1 MTNLYSSPYDGCQ
14 KHQEAVIIFLRKH
27 VVKYGDAE
35 YVSYRLC
42 RTVREGGKVRQEL
55 VANLGKLSE
64 TEAARIGRQLLVIAG
79 KLPAEPAEP
88 QQGPGYLYGGPLLV
102 KALMQLADLEGLL
115 RPLGETRRRL
125 DLPRT
130 LTVALCAQLLA
141 PGSELSTSHW
151 QTKLLSTRAPY
162 DIPYHHF
169 LRALDVLADHHH
181 RLEDGLFSRVQHLFN
196 QRVDVVFYD
205 LTSSY
210 FEGAGPVGLAKRG
223 YSRDGRPDC
232 VQLVL
237 GLAVTKDGFPIA
249 YRIHPGNTV
258 DAKTVQEI
266 AADFRQRFRVDRC
279 LVIGDSGLLSA
290 DNAERLAELGLGY
303 LMGLRAANNKAA
315 QELIAATRDL
325 PPAGQMG
332 DVSYWPTQVRD
343 GKAYIVLHSPGRHAK
358 TLAIAQRK
366 LDAVKPKLQQLERDV
381 RAAKVREAT
390 TIATRATR
398 LLVEAKAT
406 PLIEVEVGEG
416 HFAWREKA
424 LKLEAIHSD
433 GGKYVLQTN
442 QLDLDAQDAVAAYRQ
457 LEVVEDAFR
466 RLKDTLQL
474 RPLYHRNPQRVK
486 GHVGLCVLALFLLR
500 LLEQRLLAA
509 GLCHTAEQAIEA
521 VQELLAVP
529 IELSEGRSWPL
540 PHVSA
545 TAQAVFRAVGVP
557 DPKACFR
564 ADSAAL
570 ENPADPT

>member
-1 MTNLYSSPYDGCQ
+1 LTNLYSSPYDGCQ
-14 KHQEAVIIFLRKH
+14 KHQEAVIIFLRRH
-27 VVKYGDAE
+27 VVKYGDTE

-42 RTVREGGKVRQEL
+42 RTVREAGKVRQEL
-55 VANLGKLSE
+55 VANLGKLSDA
-64 TEAARIGRQLLVIAG
+64 EAARIGRQLLVIAG
-79 KLPAEPAEP
+79 KLPPEETEP

-115 RPLGETRRRL
+115 RPLGATRRRL
-125 DLPRT
+125 DLHRT

-151 QTKLLSTRAPY
+151 QTKLLATRAPY

-169 LRALDVLADHHH
+169 LRALDVLADQQPQV
-181 RLEDGLFSRVQHLFN
+181 EAGLFARVTHLFS
-196 QRVDVVFYD
+196 QQVDVVFYD

-210 FEGAGPVGLAKRG
+210 FEGDGPAGLAKRG
-223 YSRDGRPDC
+223 HSRDGRPDC

-266 AADFRQRFRVDRC
+266 AADFRERFRIDRC

-290 DNAERLAELGLGY
+290 DNAAQLTHLNLGY

-315 QELIAATRDL
+315 QEAIAATRDL

-332 DVSYWPTQVRD
+332 DVTYWPTQVRD
-343 GKAYIVLHSPGRHAK
+343 DKAYIVLHSPGRHAK

-366 LDAVKPKLQQLERDV
+366 LDAVRPKLQQLERDV
-381 RAAKVREAT
+381 RAAKVRAAA
-390 TIATRATR
+390 TIASRATR
-398 LLVEAKAT
+398 ILVEAKAAA
-406 PLIEVEVGEG
+406 LIEQEVGEG
-416 HFAWREKA
+416 HFAWREKTPQV
-424 LKLEAIHSD
+424 EAIRSD

-442 QLDLDAQDAVAAYRQ
+442 QLDLAAPDAVAAYRQ
-457 LEVVEDAFR
+457 LAVVEDAFR
-466 RLKDTLQL
+466 RLKDTLHL

-509 GLCHTAEQAIEA
+509 GLCHTAEQAIAA

-529 IELSEGRSWPL
+529 VQVAGGETWPL
-540 PHVSA
+540 PHVSTRA
-545 TAQAVFRAVGVP
+545 AAIFRELGVA
-557 DPKACFR
+557 DPKAQFR
-564 ADSAAL
+564 ADLAAL
-570 ENPADPT
+570 AAPTAD